1 VRRLGDAFG
10 KPSDGVTTT
19 LGEFSSQVTWPAQVS
34 SIDVEVRAFLPLS
47 QTGLANEASLV
58 GTTKHIIRPQG
69 ARMNAVFPASISAA
83 TTLPVTVELQASD
96 GSFSPAADIL
106 ISFSATCASVSPASG
121 RADANGRFATTVTPT
136 QGCTTVSVVA
146 TASVDVG
153 RPAVAQQTV
162 NAAVTSVVLLNGL
175 YVGSATFDFDGA
187 VSTQSNFGYFFIA
200 NANGG
205 SRVARPPG
213 FGRQCITGSLVLD
226 CSPPFTVVGG
236 AFQGSE
242 DSEFGKT
249 TITGTLVGNRLR
261 FTLSQSCLIN
271 VSDIVPCRLDSDGVL
286 SPL

>member
-1 VRRLGDAFG
+1 
-10 KPSDGVTTT
+10 
-19 LGEFSSQVTWPAQVS
+19 VTWPAQVS

-106 ISFSATCASVSPASG
+106 VSFSATCASVSPASG

-261 FTLSQSCLIN
+261 FTLSQTCRIN
-271 VSDIVPCRLDSDGVL
+271 VSDNVPCRLDFDGTL
-286 SPL
+286 SPP